1 MAAAGWQGQPQS
13 WQEQQG
19 RPGQQQGWA
28 GPPPGQG
35 PQHWNRGQQ
44 RKSWPRRH
52 PVLLTFLIFSGVLVL
67 GVGGCTAILG
77 AAISE
82 NDKNHSVAG
91 VEADKSGDTTGQNA
105 ADEGDAGSGL
115 PDGVYRFGSTVKFGD
130 GSTLQVGKPVKF
142 KRDEFAAGG
151 EDFKHAVKVKLT
163 FTNGT
168 KKTFDPTLTTGNI
181 TSGDR
186 EGDSIFQDGLDA
198 PDNKILP
205 GRKITW
211 WMGYGVDNPKDL
223 TLDVSVGFLDYDDV
237 IFTNSKSAP

>member
-1 MAAAGWQGQPQS
+1 MPVAACRRGLPFRQHGEVRRRQHAAGGQ
-13 WQEQQG
+13 
-19 RPGQQQGWA
+19 A
-28 GPPPGQG
+28 GEVQA
-35 PQHWNRGQQ
+35 
-44 RKSWPRRH
+44 RR
-52 PVLLTFLIFSGVLVL
+52 V
-67 GVGGCTAILG
+67 
-77 AAISE
+77 
-82 NDKNHSVAG
+82 
-91 VEADKSGDTTGQNA
+91 
-105 ADEGDAGSGL
+105 
-115 PDGVYRFGSTVKFGD
+115 R
-130 GSTLQVGKPVKF
+130 
-142 KRDEFAAGG
+142 AGG